1 MVRAVGTLAVVG
13 AGVLGFWV
21 GYLLD
26 ARRHLAGAKPRQT
39 PLAA

>member
-1 MVRAVGTLAVVG
+1 MVRAVGTLALVG

-26 ARRHLAGAKPRQT
+26 ARREFRRRPAE
-39 PLAA
+39 

>member
-1 MVRAVGTLAVVG
+1 MVRAFGTLAVVG

-26 ARRHLAGAKPRQT
+26 ARRHPMTQVNDAV
-39 PLAA
+39 AA